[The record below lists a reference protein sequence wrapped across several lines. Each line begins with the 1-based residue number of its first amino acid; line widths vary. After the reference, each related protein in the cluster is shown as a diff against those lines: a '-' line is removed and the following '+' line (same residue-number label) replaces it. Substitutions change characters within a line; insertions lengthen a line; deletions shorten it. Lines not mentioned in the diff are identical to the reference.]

1 MPGGS
6 RRGWASHPIGLGR
19 SSPQHRPEVSVPAA
33 VMRFPP
39 RAGSLSSGT
48 QDLMQVRREAGACPQ
63 RRRRHSCWRVLE
75 TPRPLVRLPA
85 PRTCIEVPAHWGWQ
99 LRQLPCPRFLPQKPC
114 PEVMLW
120 VSVFMA
126 RMSRNKQKTVWALLS
141 EDSLSGAGGAG
152 RAHGVLVGRCPQVA
166 LQAPGGVSTEVPARL
181 GG

>member
-99 LRQLPCPRFLPQKPC
+99 LRQLPACLFNFWFRIYLQTLSLDPQDPRTSLLVDPALYLLQTIFLA
-114 PEVMLW
+114 PEEL
-120 VSVFMA
+120 SL
-126 RMSRNKQKTVWALLS
+126 TLLS
-141 EDSLSGAGGAG
+141 LPTTRGN
-152 RAHGVLVGRCPQVA
+152 VY
-166 LQAPGGVSTEVPARL
+166 
-181 GG
+181 